1 VVPEVR
7 ALPAEKRLAAAERIR
22 TARDFELP
30 ELKYFNHEPCARHD
44 SVDQGQ
50 SQIPPCRS
58 CGVHFRRHQR
68 VGVAWQYVRGKGLI
82 ADQTGTGKTVQ
93 AAGLIAMLK
102 EAGELDFDEYEA
114 LVICRPSVL
123 HQWEA
128 ELRRLLPQLDI
139 SVAAGNKAVRHTTY
153 DVVWDVL
160 IIGYQTFC
168 NDLQQ
173 ILARPIRAVIVDDV
187 DPLRNPNNRTANAI
201 NALASQVDRVTVM
214 TATPLQKQLDELYA
228 NLMPVGVVEVLGTP
242 SQYRR
247 RFVREEWTKVYSPH
261 AGRMVNT
268 REVVGYKNLDEFQAL
283 VAPLVLRRTP
293 DHIDDVELP
302 VITPHNVYLDLL
314 PAQAARYADLK
325 SGVLKLLQDEG
336 DRVKQTKAGAAFML
350 GAQIC
355 AGLATLGEK
364 DGPGT
369 SAKLDWIMRV
379 LTGDLADEK
388 VVVFCN
394 FIKTVEA
401 LRDRLRAAGIDF
413 SLIWGR
419 EADKNVRAAAV
430 TKFWDDPACR
440 VLLGTTAIEQGLN
453 LQVSRHLINV
463 DQIMNPARMQQLAGR
478 IRRDGSAYRT
488 VYVHN
493 LLTRGTQEE
502 SYLGLLAREQALA
515 DHVWGESNQLYER
528 LSPIALLELIGNS
541 GRSR

>member
-1 VVPEVR
+1 MVPEVR
-7 ALPAEKRLAAAERIR
+7 ALPAETRLAAAERIR

-30 ELKYFNHEPCARHD
+30 ELEHFNHAPCPHHD

-58 CGVHFRRHQR
+58 CGIHFRRHQR
-68 VGVAWQYVRGKGLI
+68 VGIAWQYVRGKGLI
-82 ADQTGTGKTVQ
+82 ADQTGTGKTAQ

-102 EAGELDFDEYEA
+102 EAGELDDHMT

-128 ELRRLLPQLDI
+128 ELKRFLPKLD
-139 SVAAGNKAVRHTTY
+139 VATAAGDKRSRHTTY
-153 DVVWDVL
+153 NIIWDSL
-160 IIGYQTFC
+160 IIGYQNFC
-168 NDLQQ
+168 TDLED
-173 ILARPIRAVIVDDV
+173 ILTLPIRAVIVDDV
-187 DPLRNPNNRTANAI
+187 DPLRNPDNRTAQSI

-228 NLMPVGVVEVLGTP
+228 NLTPVGGAEVLGTP

-247 RFVREEWTKVYSPH
+247 RYVREEWTKVYSPN

-314 PAQAARYADLK
+314 PAQATKYADLK
-325 SGVLKLLQDEG
+325 RGVLKLLQDEG

-430 TKFWDDPACR
+430 ARFWDDPACR
-440 VLLGTTAIEQGLN
+440 VLIGTTAIEQGLN

-463 DQIMNPARMQQLAGR
+463 DQIMNAARMAQLAGR

-493 LLTRGTQEE
+493 LLARNTQEE
-502 SYLGLLAREQALA
+502 GYMNVLAREQALA
-515 DHVWGESNQLYER
+515 DHVYGEANELYER
-528 LSPIALLELIGNS
+528 LSPIALLELIGHS
-541 GRSR
+541 GGRR